1 MSAPGDRRIVVL
13 LHAGFVVAGMATT
26 LLGPMMPLL
35 MARWS
40 LTDAAAGALFT
51 AQFSG
56 QTLSTIGSTWLTSRL
71 GDRPTLALGMAMTS
85 AGIAVM
91 ALVPW
96 PYGAAAAFGY
106 GLGLGL
112 VLPLTNFIVAALRPA
127 RAAASL
133 SLLNVSWGVG
143 AVLWP
148 LVVRLS
154 MAAVPSAAAP
164 LAALTALTAGLAAVL
179 YADRQA
185 WPVRGGAKAAAAAEG
200 EQAPVAAAAPAP
212 GAAPAPRPAPTP
224 APAPGPAAGPA
235 TAAAP
240 ARGPAV
246 GWLVAGFAAASYL
259 YVGAEASIGG
269 WIAEFTRRTGPLLG
283 TAWTLAPTA
292 FWGAET
298 LGRLAAPLVLRRTS
312 EARLLTAG
320 LLVAAAAVILLVTA
334 DQVGAAM
341 AGAALA
347 GAGLAPIFPLI
358 LAAMNRQVAPVAPQ
372 LMGPLFAMGGLGG
385 ATLPWVVGLTSTRT
399 GSLHAGL
406 VVPLVALA
414 GIMALHAAAS
424 RRPRA

>member
-1 MSAPGDRRIVVL
+1 MSAPGDRRIVAL

-56 QTLSTIGSTWLTSRL
+56 QTLSTIGSTWLTARL

-154 MAAVPSAAAP
+154 MAAVPSAVAP
-164 LAALTALTAGLAAVL
+164 LAALTALTAALAAVL

-185 WPVRGGAKAAAAAEG
+185 WPVRGGAKAAAAAGG
-200 EQAPVAAAAPAP
+200 EQPPAPVAAAAPAP
-212 GAAPAPRPAPTP
+212 GAAPAPVP
-224 APAPGPAAGPA
+224 APAPGPPA
-235 TAAAP
+235 V

-399 GSLHAGL
+399 GSLQSGL

>member
-35 MARWS
+35 MTRWS
-40 LTDAAAGALFT
+40 LSDASAGVLFT

-56 QTLSTIGSTWLTSRL
+56 QTLSTIGSTWLTARL

-164 LAALTALTAGLAAVL
+164 LAALTVMTAALAAVL
-179 YADRQA
+179 YAERQA
-185 WPVRGGAKAAAAAEG
+185 WPVRSGAKAAPPARPAGGVPPAS
-200 EQAPVAAAAPAP
+200 VAAAVTSP
-212 GAAPAPRPAPTP
+212 GASPVTLPDPD
-224 APAPGPAAGPA
+224 GSPA
-235 TAAAP
+235 TAATP
-240 ARGPAV
+240 HSGPAV

-259 YVGAEASIGG
+259 YVGAEASVGG

-312 EARLLTAG
+312 EARLLSAG
-320 LLVAAAAVILLVTA
+320 LLLAAVAVILLVTA
-334 DQVGAAM
+334 GDVGAAM
-341 AGAALA
+341 TGAALA

-358 LAAMNRQVAPVAPQ
+358 LAAMNRHVAPVAPH

-399 GSLHAGL
+399 GSLQSGL

-424 RRPRA
+424 RRLRA